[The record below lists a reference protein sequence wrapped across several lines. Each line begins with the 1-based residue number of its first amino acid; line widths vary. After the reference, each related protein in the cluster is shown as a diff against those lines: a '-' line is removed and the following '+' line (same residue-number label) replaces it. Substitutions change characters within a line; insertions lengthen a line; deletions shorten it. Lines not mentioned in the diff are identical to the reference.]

1 MKVSLN
7 HLKEFV
13 DIDVSLDVL
22 SELFNAH
29 SGEVEESYKLVDATN
44 LSVGYVKTIA
54 KHPDADKLNVCQ
66 VDLGT
71 HMEQIVCGAP
81 NVDKGQYVIVA
92 NPGAVLSGGVKIK
105 ESVIR
110 GVESKGMI
118 CSLAELGIDKKF
130 VDASGIYVINK
141 ECKPGD
147 NPLEVLELVDEVIN
161 LDLTPNR
168 ADLLSVMGVA
178 YDAAA
183 ILSKPIT
190 LRELNVNEIAKKNET
205 KIQLDTENC
214 MSYYTRV
221 LENVEIKPS
230 PLFIQSRLMAMGIR
244 PINNIVDITN
254 YVMLE
259 TGQPLH
265 AFDFDKLETGSI
277 TVRMATDNEVLKTL
291 DEVERTLSV
300 NDIVITNGQRAIA
313 LGGVMGG
320 FDTEITNDTTRV
332 LLESAT
338 FNPTNIRKTSRRLD
352 LRSEASTRFER
363 KVDPARTKL
372 ALELSTQLLQKYASG
387 DVYKGINSVD
397 NIDYT
402 EKVITTSTKQ
412 INDNLG
418 SSLSNEE
425 VVQIL
430 TRLSFEVKED
440 NEKLLVTAPS
450 RRQDID
456 TYQDIV
462 EEVGRIFGYDNLPLT
477 LPKTVLVGKLTE
489 YQIFRRQL
497 KNKLAGLGLAEV
509 VTYSLVHEDR
519 ANDFTKEEQPYTK
532 LSMPMSSDRST
543 LTLSPINGIVDVL
556 KYNSARKNTDLSLF
570 ELSKRY
576 DKDETIVLSGAL
588 TGTYSHTNWQ
598 GKKEIVDFYTVK
610 GILDSLFNDTYL
622 GHLTYEPTAAYKNLH
637 PGQQAIIKDFRGEV
651 GFIGKLHPE
660 YAKKHNLKNVY
671 VFELDVKKIYDLR
684 RVLKK
689 QKEINKFP
697 EMTRDIAV
705 VCDKDLSAQT
715 LLNTVS
721 KAGKRMLINTEI
733 FDLYL
738 GTPLKENEKSLAI
751 KLTFSDPKKTLET
764 KEVDDRVK
772 DILKLLE
779 SKHNAVLR

>member
-13 DIDVSLDVL
+13 DIDVTLDEL

-44 LSVGYVKTIA
+44 LAVGYVTEIE
-54 KHPDADKLNVCQ
+54 KHPDADKLSVCQ

-71 HMEQIVCGAP
+71 HIEQIVCGAP
-81 NVDKGQYVIVA
+81 NVDKGQYVIVSK
-92 NPGAVLSGGVKIK
+92 PGAVLPGGFKIK

-130 VDASGIYVINK
+130 VDASGIYVINS

-147 NPLEVLELVDEVIN
+147 NPLEVLALVDEVMA

-183 ILSKPIT
+183 ILDKPIK
-190 LRELNVNEIAKKNET
+190 LREFKVNEISKENET
-205 KIQLDTENC
+205 IVTLDTDNC

-221 LENVEIKPS
+221 LENVEIKES
-230 PLFIQSRLMAMGIR
+230 PQFIQSRLIAMGIR

-265 AFDFDKLETGSI
+265 AFDFDKLETGTI
-277 TVRMATDNEVLKTL
+277 TVRMATNNEVLQTL
-291 DEVERTLSV
+291 DEVERTLSTD
-300 NDIVITNGQRAIA
+300 DIVITNGQRAIA

-320 FDTEITNDTTRV
+320 LDTEITKETKRV

-372 ALELSTQLLQKYASG
+372 ALELATHLFQKYASG
-387 DVYKGINSVD
+387 DVYKGTNSVD

-402 EKVITTSTKQ
+402 EDVITTSTKQ

-418 SSLSNEE
+418 STLSNQEI
-425 VVQIL
+425 VNIL
-430 TRLSFEVKED
+430 QRLSFEVQEED
-440 NEKLLVTAPS
+440 DQLLVTAPS
-450 RRQDID
+450 RRQDIA

-462 EEVGRIFGYDNLPLT
+462 EEVGRIYGYNNLPLT

-489 YQIFRRQL
+489 YQIFRRHL
-497 KNKLAGLGLAEV
+497 KTKLAGLGLSEV
-509 VTYSLVHEDR
+509 VTYSLLHEDR
-519 ANDFTKEEQPYTK
+519 VNDFSKEKLEYIK

-556 KYNSARKNTDLSLF
+556 KHNSARKNTDLSLF

-576 DKDETIVLSGAL
+576 DKDETVVLCGAL
-588 TGTYSHTNWQ
+588 TGLYSHTNWQ
-598 GKKEIVDFYTVK
+598 GKKEIIDFYTVK

-622 GHLTYEPTAAYKNLH
+622 GHLMYEPTTAYKNLH
-637 PGQQAIIKDFRGEV
+637 PGQQAVIKDFRGEV

-671 VFELDVKKIYDLR
+671 VFELDVKKLYDLR

-697 EMTRDIAV
+697 EMIRDIAV
-705 VCDKDLSAQT
+705 VCNKDLSAQT
-715 LLNTVS
+715 LLNTIT

-738 GTPLKENEKSLAI
+738 GEPLKDNEKSLAI

-764 KEVDDRVK
+764 KEVDNRVK
-772 DILKLLE
+772 EILKLLE